1 MNTERSFDDLLDDFL
16 KMELEKEMNGS
27 ADNMVGQPLCEIM
40 SDLVP
45 YTSNGTIYY
54 VPAACDPQYYFN
66 RLTICFKNEELA
78 SDGEQKSLV
87 LKDKII
93 GENQL
98 LMQLEDIFLK
108 YEGLSKTNEVSLYL
122 YRVGKSEPVKVCER
136 WISESI
142 DSISYDSITGDFSE
156 IEGGWIPGEYF
167 VLVQNA
173 VCTEDASES
182 NWDTFHSHMRYSFRV
197 VPSGHSLAHPSIK
210 RVSLSS
216 DKCLEVILDGKTGKL
231 DDFRFLMYNED
242 WVAMA
247 DTQTIKPYRNKLK
260 EYLFSSSPW
269 LDGDYQIV
277 MLHNE
282 EPCFLV
288 TVKWAENKLVDCSW
302 EVLGMDSPYYMMAK
316 YMRKDTEWNYLCRI
330 PGCRSIRRIV
340 VERYG
345 YNVLNDW
352 RDEHDMR
359 KIVKDTHMSVALVNG
374 GYESDLAINLAKL
387 LNPSMYFKATNCE
400 HVVENKNVADPYED
414 MREVVSNCG
423 RTVFC
428 LHHLSA
434 LSSGT
439 NGKVFLHMLEEA
451 LMTTPHLILML
462 MGTQAEVNQVME
474 DSPLIA
480 RLIRPENRFHTER
493 YSVREQIK
501 FLENYLLEM
510 EVNLTSQAEA
520 KLAEL
525 LVSNQEMV
533 SSWRKEELTQWWAQ
547 EICPRFMNRLLKNG
561 EGDGSKKALYNLE
574 PEDICLP
581 LNAAPKDEFD
591 ESVRELNAMVGLDN
605 LKQNMNTLFNRSRF
619 DKMRREAGLKV
630 PEKGGYHMIFTGNP
644 GTGKTTVAKLVG
656 QVYHS
661 LGLLSKGGVIVTE
674 RTKLVGRYLGE
685 TEKNMAAVLEQAKGN
700 VLFIDEAYSLCDNDR
715 GDRRDF
721 GCRVLESLLTVLAQK
736 NPDMIVIMAG
746 YEKEMNQMLEMNPG
760 MKGRFP
766 YKFKFEDYNADELFQ
781 IANALLAKSEYVLTP
796 MAELRL
802 KETIEEVLFNKDAF
816 FHNARWVE
824 QYILDGVVSAMSDR
838 LMSLPFHLQ
847 SRELLQTI
855 EVQDIEM
862 AYQKMKPQ
870 PLAVTAPRK
879 RIGFVA

>member
-1 MNTERSFDDLLDDFL
+1 MNTERSFDDLLEDFL
-16 KMELEKEMNGS
+16 KNELEQDFIGPKNEM
-27 ADNMVGQPLCEIM
+27 ADQPLCEVVQ
-40 SDLVP
+40 DLVP
-45 YTSNGTIYY
+45 YTSHGATYY
-54 VPAACDPQYYFN
+54 VPAECAPQYYFR
-66 RLTICFKNEELA
+66 RLTIFVKSEEFS
-78 SDGEQKSLV
+78 SDGEQRSLI
-87 LKDKII
+87 LEDKNI

-98 LMQLEDIFLK
+98 LMQLEDMYLK
-108 YEGLSKTNEVSLYL
+108 YEGLSATNPVSLYL
-122 YRVGKSEPVKVCER
+122 YRVGKSEPLRVCTQR
-136 WISESI
+136 MT
-142 DSISYDSITGDFSE
+142 DSYDSIEGDFSD

-173 VCTEDASES
+173 VCTEGTNDS

-197 VPSGHSLAHPSIK
+197 LAPGRSLAHPSIK
-210 RVSLSS
+210 RISLSS
-216 DKCLEVILDGKTGKL
+216 DKNLEVILDGKTGKL

-247 DTQTIKPYRNKLK
+247 DTQTIRPYRNKLK
-260 EYLFSSSPW
+260 EYLFSSSSW
-269 LDGDYQIV
+269 LDGEYQIV

-282 EPCFLV
+282 EPCSLI
-288 TVKWAENKLVDCSW
+288 TIKWAENKLVDCSW
-302 EVLGMDSPYYMMAK
+302 ELLGMDSPYYMMAK
-316 YMRKDTEWNYLCRI
+316 YMIKDVEWNRLCGI
-330 PGCRSIRRIV
+330 PGCRSIRRTV

-345 YNVLNDW
+345 YNVLNHW
-352 RDEHDMR
+352 RSEHDLCNIQ
-359 KIVKDTHMSVALVNG
+359 KHTHMSVVND
-374 GYESDLAINLAKL
+374 GYDCELAKYLSNL
-387 LNPSMYFKATNCE
+387 LNPSLYYKGADCE
-400 HVVENKNVADPYED
+400 RLMETKNVVDPYED
-414 MREVVSNCG
+414 MRDVFSDCG
-423 RTVFC
+423 KTVLC

-439 NGKVFLHMLEEA
+439 NATVFLHMLEEA
-451 LMTTPHLILML
+451 LKTTPTLVLML
-462 MGTQAEVNQVME
+462 MGTQTEISQVME

-480 RLIRPENRFHTER
+480 RLIRPENRFHTEC
-493 YSVREQIK
+493 YTVREQIK

-510 EVNLTSQAEA
+510 EVTMSSKAED

-525 LVSNQEMV
+525 MVANREML
-533 SSWRKEELTQWWAQ
+533 SAWKKEELIQWWVQ
-547 EICPRFMNRLLKNG
+547 DICPRFMNRVLKEG
-561 EGDGSKKALYNLE
+561 EAGNNEGTLHYLA

-581 LNAAPKDEFD
+581 LNMAPKDEFE
-591 ESVRELNAMVGLDN
+591 ESVRDLNAMVGLDN
-605 LKQNMNTLFNRSRF
+605 LKQSMKTLFNRSRF
-619 DKMRREAGLKV
+619 DKMRREAGLQV
-630 PEKGGYHMIFTGNP
+630 PVKGGYHMIFTGNP

-700 VLFIDEAYSLCDNDR
+700 VLFIDEAYSLCDNDK

-736 NPDMIVIMAG
+736 NPDMIVILAG

-766 YKFKFEDYNADELFQ
+766 YKFNFEDYNADELFQ
-781 IANALLAKSEYVLTP
+781 IANALLAKSEYVLTSD
-796 MAELRL
+796 AECRL
-802 KETIEEVLFNKDAF
+802 KETIEETLRHKDAF

-847 SRELLQTI
+847 NRELLQTI

-870 PLAVTAPRK
+870 PLLVTAPRK

>member
-1 MNTERSFDDLLDDFL
+1 MNTERSFDDLLDDFI
-16 KMELEKEMNGS
+16 KQELEKDMNGS

-54 VPAACDPQYYFN
+54 VPVACDPQYYFN

-122 YRVGKSEPVKVCER
+122 YRVGKSEPVKVCKR

-142 DSISYDSITGDFSE
+142 DSISYDSIEGDFSE

-282 EPCFLV
+282 EPCFLI
-288 TVKWAENKLVDCSW
+288 TFKWAENKLVDCSW
-302 EVLGMDSPYYMMAK
+302 EVLDMDSPYYMMAK

-330 PGCRSIRRIV
+330 PGCRSIRRTV

-359 KIVKDTHMSVALVNG
+359 KIVKDTHVSVALVNG
-374 GYESDLAINLAKL
+374 GYESDLAINFAKL
-387 LNPSMYFKATNCE
+387 LNPSMYFRVTNCE
-400 HVVENKNVADPYED
+400 RVVENKNVVDPYED
-414 MREVVSNCG
+414 MREAVSDCG
-423 RTVFC
+423 RTVLC

-451 LMTTPHLILML
+451 LMTTPHMILML
-462 MGTQAEVNQVME
+462 MGTQAEISQVME
-474 DSPLIA
+474 DSPFIA

-501 FLENYLLEM
+501 FLENFLLEM

-561 EGDGSKKALYNLE
+561 EGDGSKKVLYNLD

-581 LNAAPKDEFD
+581 LNAAPKDEFE

-605 LKQNMNTLFNRSRF
+605 LKQNMKTLFNRSRF

-700 VLFIDEAYSLCDNDR
+700 VLFIDEAYTLCDNDR

-721 GCRVLESLLTVLAQK
+721 GCRVLERLLTVLAQK

-802 KETIEEVLFNKDAF
+802 KETIEEVLLNKDAF

-862 AYQKMKPQ
+862 AYQNMKPQ

>member
-1 MNTERSFDDLLDDFL
+1 
-16 KMELEKEMNGS
+16 
-27 ADNMVGQPLCEIM
+27 
-40 SDLVP
+40 
-45 YTSNGTIYY
+45 
-54 VPAACDPQYYFN
+54 
-66 RLTICFKNEELA
+66 
-78 SDGEQKSLV
+78 
-87 LKDKII
+87 
-93 GENQL
+93 
-98 LMQLEDIFLK
+98 
-108 YEGLSKTNEVSLYL
+108 
-122 YRVGKSEPVKVCER
+122 
-136 WISESI
+136 
-142 DSISYDSITGDFSE
+142 
-156 IEGGWIPGEYF
+156 
-167 VLVQNA
+167 
-173 VCTEDASES
+173 
-182 NWDTFHSHMRYSFRV
+182 
-197 VPSGHSLAHPSIK
+197 
-210 RVSLSS
+210 
-216 DKCLEVILDGKTGKL
+216 
-231 DDFRFLMYNED
+231 
-242 WVAMA
+242 
-247 DTQTIKPYRNKLK
+247 
-260 EYLFSSSPW
+260 
-269 LDGDYQIV
+269 
-277 MLHNE
+277 
-282 EPCFLV
+282 
-288 TVKWAENKLVDCSW
+288 
-302 EVLGMDSPYYMMAK
+302 
-316 YMRKDTEWNYLCRI
+316 
-330 PGCRSIRRIV
+330 
-340 VERYG
+340 
-345 YNVLNDW
+345 
-352 RDEHDMR
+352 
-359 KIVKDTHMSVALVNG
+359 
-374 GYESDLAINLAKL
+374 
-387 LNPSMYFKATNCE
+387 E

-480 RLIRPENRFHTER
+480 CLIRPENRFHTER

-520 KLAEL
+520 KLADL

-581 LNAAPKDEFD
+581 LNAAPKDEFE